1 MKRPEAWHE
10 MYKMI
15 AENFK
20 LIKTDK
26 DGSVLEIP
34 RARLTV
40 EEVALLMNINKKSV
54 CKRYPDGWRN
64 ENSGTGRG
72 KTIRIDSL
80 LDQEFGTY

>member
-15 AENFK
+15 SDNFK
-20 LIKTDK
+20 LVKPQP

-34 RARLTV
+34 RARLSV
-40 EEVALLMNINKKSV
+40 QDVAELMGMNPKNV

-64 ENSGTGRG
+64 ESGGTGRG
-72 KTIRIDSL
+72 KTIRIDTL

>member
-10 MYKMI
+10 MYRMI

-20 LIKTDK
+20 LKK
-26 DGSVLEIP
+26 ENADGSVLEIP

-40 EEVALLMNINKKSV
+40 EDVALLMNLRKDAV

-64 ENSGTGRG
+64 ESNGSGRG
-72 KTIRIDSL
+72 KTIRIDTL

>member
-20 LIKTDK
+20 LKKTAP

-34 RARLTV
+34 RARLSV
-40 EEVALLMNINKKSV
+40 EDVALLMNINKTAV

-64 ENSGTGRG
+64 EKNGSGRG
-72 KTIRIDSL
+72 KTIRIDTL